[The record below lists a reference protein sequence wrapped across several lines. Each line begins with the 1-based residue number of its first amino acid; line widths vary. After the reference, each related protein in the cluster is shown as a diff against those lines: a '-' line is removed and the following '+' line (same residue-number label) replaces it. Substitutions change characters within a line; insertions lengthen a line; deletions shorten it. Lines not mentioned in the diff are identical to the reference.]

1 MSAYDRIIGH
11 ENIIAQLKNAI
22 TNNKVNHAYIFD
34 GDDGSGKKMVA
45 KAFAEALL
53 CEKGGAE
60 GCGECHFCKQTESGN
75 NPDLIWVRHEK
86 PGSIGV
92 DDVRTGLVEDIQIKP
107 YNGRYKVYIIDEAEK
122 MTVQAQNAI
131 LKTIEEPPAYS
142 VIIFLTN
149 NDEIFLPT
157 IISRCIIFKFRP
169 LRDSVVAD
177 YLMREHK
184 LPEYEAR
191 MCASYAQ
198 GKIGRAVS
206 LETDDS
212 DRLTISTSGSEC
224 NITTLDVEDYPES
237 EEVSNESYFTIQEA
251 SLKEIINNVIF
262 SVATDDSRP
271 MLKGVYLEAKDF
283 VLTAVATDGYRFA
296 MSKKALEEKS
306 AAISATVP
314 SRSLAEL
321 SRLLGDSDN
330 LLRVYVEKNYLL
342 VALENTKLLT
352 RLLVSGQYIRYDNII
367 PRDFVTTL
375 LVNKNNF
382 ERSLAT
388 ASIMSRGD
396 KNNLVVLDIEEYNMN
411 ISSTSQ
417 YGTAKENVAVSLTGK
432 DVRCAYNSKYLDDCL
447 KVINA
452 ETIKMQFAQ
461 HSSCVITINNSDE
474 VLYFILP
481 VKQIV

>member
-1 MSAYDRIIGH
+1 MKII
-11 ENIIAQLKNAI
+11 
-22 TNNKVNHAYIFD
+22 VNSLDLNDA
-34 GDDGSGKKMVA
+34 VA
-45 KAFAEALL
+45 KVSRALPVRGVVPVLECIRVIAENDKMTLYATDKDLAI
-53 CEKGGAE
+53 EKTIDANVVVGGAMLVP
-60 GCGECHFCKQTESGN
+60 GRVFGDYIRSIAGEDTE
-75 NPDLIWVRHEK
+75 
-86 PGSIGV
+86 
-92 DDVRTGLVEDIQIKP
+92 
-107 YNGRYKVYIIDEAEK
+107 
-122 MTVQAQNAI
+122 
-131 LKTIEEPPAYS
+131 
-142 VIIFLTN
+142 
-149 NDEIFLPT
+149 
-157 IISRCIIFKFRP
+157 
-169 LRDSVVAD
+169 
-177 YLMREHK
+177 
-184 LPEYEAR
+184 
-191 MCASYAQ
+191 
-198 GKIGRAVS
+198 VS

-342 VALENTKLLT
+342 VVLENTKLLT

-382 ERSLAT
+382 ERSLST